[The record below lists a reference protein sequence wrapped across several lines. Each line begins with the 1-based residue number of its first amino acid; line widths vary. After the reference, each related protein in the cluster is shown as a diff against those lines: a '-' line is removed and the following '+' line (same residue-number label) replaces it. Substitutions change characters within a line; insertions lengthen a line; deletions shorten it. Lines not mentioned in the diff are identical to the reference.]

1 MKAKVLF
8 IKILERF
15 GVFISGKK
23 FERVPDKIDFLIK
36 GIKNPI
42 KALRY
47 IFRSLDNKFKFT
59 ETAKVSGGG
68 ERLVI
73 KNWRSAKSSKDF
85 TLAHIQRYEWV
96 LPYVKGLRCLEIGCG
111 CGYGTNYLA
120 KNNVN
125 MIIGVDIS
133 SDAIKF
139 AKKYYRLENLG
150 FLQMDALNLKFE
162 NNSFDAVI
170 CFEVL
175 EHLREEHQYRL
186 LTEFVRILKDGGALY
201 ITSPNA
207 AIHRGG
213 YPFHYKELTRRE
225 FEWLLYKFYK
235 NVNIFG
241 QDLIVNGIRQ
251 KEHWRKYQFNL
262 SYQNFIIVEDD
273 IDSCW
278 GLLAICKNK
287 RRLKEDYRLNKVS
300 K

>member
-8 IKILERF
+8 IKILEKLRRMP
-15 GVFISGKK
+15 
-23 FERVPDKIDFLIK
+23 EKIDFLMK

-42 KALRY
+42 KSFRYVFALVN
-47 IFRSLDNKFKFT
+47 NKFRIT
-59 ETAKVSGGG
+59 ENAKARGGG

-73 KNWRSAKSSKDF
+73 KNWHSAKSSKDF
-85 TLAHIQRYEWV
+85 TLAHVQRYEWV
-96 LPYVKGLRCLEIGCG
+96 LPYVKGLRCLDDGCG
-111 CGYGTNYLA
+111 CGYGTYYLA

-125 MIIGVDIS
+125 TIIGVDIS

-139 AKKYYRLENLG
+139 AKKYYKSQNLE
-150 FLQMDALNLKFE
+150 FLQMDALNVRFE
-162 NNSFDAVI
+162 NNSFDTVI
-170 CFEVL
+170 AFEVL
-175 EHLREEHQYRL
+175 EHLDEEHQNRL
-186 LTEFVRILKDGGALY
+186 LAESVRVLKDDGALY

-213 YPFHYKELTRRE
+213 YPFHRKELTRGE
-225 FEWLLYKFYK
+225 FEQLLYKFYK
-235 NVNIFG
+235 NVKIFG

-251 KEHWRKYQFNL
+251 KEHWREYVSSNL
-262 SYQNFIIVEDD
+262 SYQNFTIVEDD